1 MEESRSDKAFSPLS
15 ASAFFLPTMQFSEII
30 GHEET
35 KRTLIRAVQTN
46 HLAHAQL
53 FDGPPGS
60 ANLALALA
68 FATYVNCEN
77 RQELADGQ
85 GDSCG
90 QCASCAKMNKLVH
103 PDLSIIF
110 PVAGSKVTSET
121 LMGDFRKFVGQH
133 PYRVLDEWLATAN
146 IKQGNIPVEEA
157 RELVGKLSLKAY
169 EGNYKIVLVWCAE
182 NLHTATANALLKVLE
197 EPPAQTLFLLVTNQA
212 DKLLITILSR
222 TQRVAVQAFSD
233 EEIANHLRE
242 RLNLPEKRARQLA
255 YLADGNLS
263 EAIRLSDEEPEK
275 NAEEPGA
282 DRHAWFAEWMRFCYR
297 QDLTALVKQA
307 DQFDALGK
315 EKQRGLLDYSLSLCR
330 DLFLWKHGVNELLRL
345 PDEERTFVENF
356 GKVLEPEHL
365 ENMVGALNEAVYHIE
380 RNVRAKMVMMDLSLS
395 ISSLI
400 RNGK

>member
-1 MEESRSDKAFSPLS
+1 
-15 ASAFFLPTMQFSEII
+15 MQFSEII
-30 GHEET
+30 GHDDT
-35 KRTLIRAVQTN
+35 KRALTRAVQTN

-68 FATYVNCEN
+68 FATFINCEN
-77 RQELADGQ
+77 RQELPDGLA
-85 GDSCG
+85 DSCG
-90 QCASCAKMNKLVH
+90 RCPSCTKMNKLVH

-110 PVAGSKVTSET
+110 PVAGSKVTSESF
-121 LMGDFRKFVGQH
+121 MADWRKFVAQH
-133 PYRVLDEWLATAN
+133 PYRVLDEWLAAIS

-157 RELVGKLSLKAY
+157 RELMGKLSLKAY
-169 EGNYKIVLVWCAE
+169 EGEYKIVLIWCAE
-182 NLHTATANALLKVLE
+182 NLHTATANALLKLLE
-197 EPPAQTLFLLVTNQA
+197 EPPARTLFLLVTNQS

-233 EEIANHLRE
+233 DEVATHLRQH
-242 RLNLPEKRARQLA
+242 LNLPEKRAREMA

-263 EAIRLSDEEPEK
+263 EAIRLSEEEPDPK
-275 NAEEPGA
+275 DGEPGS

-297 QDLTALVKQA
+297 QDLIALVKQA
-307 DQFDALGK
+307 DGFDALGK
-315 EKQRGLLDYSLSLCR
+315 EKQRGLLDYSLNLCR

-345 PDEERTFVENF
+345 PAEERTFVENF

-365 ENMVGALNEAVYHIE
+365 EHMVGNLNEAVFHIE
-380 RNVRAKMVMMDLSLS
+380 RNVRAKMVMMDLSLTF
-395 ISSLI
+395 SSLI

>member
-1 MEESRSDKAFSPLS
+1 
-15 ASAFFLPTMQFSEII
+15 MQFSEII

-35 KRTLIRAVQTN
+35 KRALVRAVQTN

-68 FATYVNCEN
+68 FATFVNCED
-77 RQELADGQ
+77 RQSGADGLA
-85 GDSCG
+85 DSCG
-90 QCASCAKMNKLVH
+90 RCPSCTKMQKLVH
-103 PDLSIIF
+103 PDLSIIM

-121 LMGDFRKFVGQH
+121 LLPEWRKFVGEH
-133 PYRVLDEWLATAN
+133 PYRVLDEWLAAVN
-146 IKQGNIPVEEA
+146 LKQGNIPVEEA

-169 EGNYKIVLVWCAE
+169 EGEYKIVLIWCAE
-182 NLHTATANALLKVLE
+182 NLHTATANALLKLLE
-197 EPPAQTLFLLVTNQA
+197 EPPARTLFLLVTNQA

-222 TQRVAVQAFSD
+222 TQRVAVQAFTD
-233 EEIANHLRE
+233 EEVAMHLRQH
-242 RLNLPEKRARQLA
+242 LNVPEKRARQLA

-263 EAIRLSDEEPEK
+263 EAIRMVSEEPERT
-275 NAEEPGA
+275 EGEPTA
-282 DRHAWFAEWMRFCYR
+282 DRHGWFAEWMRCCYR
-297 QDLTALVKQA
+297 QDLIALIRQA
-307 DQFDALGK
+307 DQFDSLGK

-330 DLFLWKHGVNELLRL
+330 DLFLWKHGATELLRL

-356 GKVLEPEHL
+356 SKVLEPVHL
-365 ENMVGALNEAVYHIE
+365 ENMVSQLNEAVFHIE

-395 ISSLI
+395 FSSLI

>member
-1 MEESRSDKAFSPLS
+1 
-15 ASAFFLPTMQFSEII
+15 MQFSEII
-30 GHEET
+30 GHDDT
-35 KRTLIRAVQTN
+35 KRALTRAVQTN

-68 FATYVNCEN
+68 FATFINCEN
-77 RQELADGQ
+77 RQELADGLA
-85 GDSCG
+85 DSCG
-90 QCASCAKMNKLVH
+90 KCPSCTKMNRLVH
-103 PDLSIIF
+103 PDMSVVF

-121 LMGDFRKFVGQH
+121 FMADWRKFVGQH
-133 PYRVLDEWLATAN
+133 PYRVLDEWLAAIS

-169 EGNYKIVLVWCAE
+169 EGEYKIVLIWCAE
-182 NLHTATANALLKVLE
+182 NLHTATANALLKLLE
-197 EPPAQTLFLLVTNQA
+197 EPPARTLFLVVTNQA

-222 TQRVAVQAFSD
+222 TQRVAVRAFTD
-233 EEIANHLRE
+233 EEVTTHLRQH
-242 RLNLPEKRARQLA
+242 LNVPEKRARQLA

-263 EAIRLSDEEPEK
+263 EAIRMSEEEPEK
-275 NAEEPGA
+275 NEGEPGA
-282 DRHAWFAEWMRFCYR
+282 DRHGWFAEWMRFCYR
-297 QDLTALVKQA
+297 QDLIALVKQA

-330 DLFLWKHGVNELLRL
+330 DLILWKHGVNELLRL

-365 ENMVGALNEAVYHIE
+365 ESMVGQLNEAVFHIE
-380 RNVRAKMVMMDLSLS
+380 RNVRAKMVMMDLSLQF
-395 ISSLI
+395 SSLI

>member
-1 MEESRSDKAFSPLS
+1 
-15 ASAFFLPTMQFSEII
+15 MQFSEII
-30 GHEET
+30 GHDDT
-35 KRTLIRAVQTN
+35 KRALTRAVQTN

-68 FATYVNCEN
+68 FATFINCEN
-77 RQELADGQ
+77 RQELPDGLA
-85 GDSCG
+85 DSCG
-90 QCASCAKMNKLVH
+90 RCPSCTKMNKLIH

-110 PVAGSKVTSET
+110 PVAGSKVTSESF
-121 LMGDFRKFVGQH
+121 MADWRKFVAQH
-133 PYRVLDEWLATAN
+133 PYRVLEEWLAAIS

-157 RELVGKLSLKAY
+157 RELMGKLSLKAY
-169 EGNYKIVLVWCAE
+169 EGEYKIVLIWCAE
-182 NLHTATANALLKVLE
+182 NLHTATANALLKLLE
-197 EPPAQTLFLLVTNQA
+197 EPPARTLFLLVTNQS

-233 EEIANHLRE
+233 DEVATHLRQH
-242 RLNLPEKRARQLA
+242 LNLPEKRAREMA

-263 EAIRLSDEEPEK
+263 EAIRLSEEEPEQK
-275 NAEEPGA
+275 DGEPGS

-297 QDLTALVKQA
+297 QDLIALVKQA
-307 DQFDALGK
+307 DGFDALGK
-315 EKQRGLLDYSLSLCR
+315 EKQRGLLDYSLNLCR

-345 PDEERTFVENF
+345 PAEERTFVENF

-365 ENMVGALNEAVYHIE
+365 EHMVGNLNEAVFHIE
-380 RNVRAKMVMMDLSLS
+380 RNVRAKMVMMDLSLTF
-395 ISSLI
+395 SSLI

>member
-1 MEESRSDKAFSPLS
+1 
-15 ASAFFLPTMQFSEII
+15 MQFNEII
-30 GHEET
+30 GHDDT
-35 KRTLIRAVQTN
+35 KRALTRAVQTN

-68 FATYVNCEN
+68 FATFINCEN
-77 RQELADGQ
+77 RQALPDGLA
-85 GDSCG
+85 DSCG
-90 QCASCAKMNKLVH
+90 RCPSCTKMNKLVH

-121 LMGDFRKFVGQH
+121 FMADWRKFVAKH
-133 PYRVLDEWLATAN
+133 PYRVLDEWLAAIS

-157 RELVGKLSLKAY
+157 RELMGKLSLKAY
-169 EGNYKIVLVWCAE
+169 EGEYKIVLIWCAE
-182 NLHTATANALLKVLE
+182 NLHTATANALLKLLE
-197 EPPAQTLFLLVTNQA
+197 EPPARTLFLLVTNQS

-233 EEIANHLRE
+233 DEVAMHLRQH
-242 RLNLPEKRARQLA
+242 LNLPEKRAREMA

-263 EAIRLSDEEPEK
+263 EAIRLSEEEPEQK
-275 NAEEPGA
+275 DGEPGS

-297 QDLTALVKQA
+297 QDLIALVKQA
-307 DQFDALGK
+307 DGFDALGK
-315 EKQRGLLDYSLSLCR
+315 EKQRGLLDYSLNLCR

-345 PDEERTFVENF
+345 PAEERTFVENF

-365 ENMVGALNEAVYHIE
+365 EHMVGNLNEAVFHIE
-380 RNVRAKMVMMDLSLS
+380 RNVRAKMVMMDLSLTF
-395 ISSLI
+395 SSLI

>member
-1 MEESRSDKAFSPLS
+1 
-15 ASAFFLPTMQFSEII
+15 MQFSEII
-30 GHEET
+30 GHDDT
-35 KRTLIRAVQTN
+35 KRALIRAVQTN

-68 FATYVNCEN
+68 FAAYINCEN
-77 RQELADGQ
+77 RQEQPGGL

-90 QCASCAKMNKLVH
+90 RCASCTKMQKLVH

-121 LMGDFRKFVGQH
+121 LMADFRKFVLQH
-133 PYRVLDEWLATAN
+133 PYRVLDEWLAAVG

-169 EGNYKIVLVWCAE
+169 EGEYKLVLIWCAE
-182 NLHTATANALLKVLE
+182 NLHTATANALLKLLE
-197 EPPAQTLFLLVTNQA
+197 EPPARTLFLLVTNQA

-222 TQRVAVQAFSD
+222 TQRVAVQAFTD
-233 EEIANHLRE
+233 EEVATHLRQH
-242 RLNLPEKRARQLA
+242 LNIAEKRARQLA

-263 EAIRLSDEEPEK
+263 EAIRLSEEEPER
-275 NAEEPGA
+275 NETEPGA
-282 DRHAWFAEWMRFCYR
+282 DRHGWFAEWMRFCYR
-297 QDLTALVKQA
+297 QDLIALVKQA

-315 EKQRGLLDYSLSLCR
+315 EKQRMLLDYSLSLCR

-356 GKVLEPEHL
+356 GKVLESDHL
-365 ENMVGALNEAVYHIE
+365 ERMVGGLNEAVFHIE
-380 RNVRAKMVMMDLSLS
+380 RNVRAKMVMMDLSLTF
-395 ISSLI
+395 SSLI

>member
-1 MEESRSDKAFSPLS
+1 
-15 ASAFFLPTMQFSEII
+15 MQFSEII
-30 GHEET
+30 GHDDT
-35 KRTLIRAVQTN
+35 KRALTRAVQTN

-68 FATYVNCEN
+68 FATFINCEN
-77 RQELADGQ
+77 RQELPDGLA
-85 GDSCG
+85 DSCG
-90 QCASCAKMNKLVH
+90 RCPSCTKMNKLVH

-110 PVAGSKVTSET
+110 PVAGSKVTSESF
-121 LMGDFRKFVGQH
+121 MADWRKFVAQH
-133 PYRVLDEWLATAN
+133 PYRVLEEWLAAIS

-157 RELVGKLSLKAY
+157 RELMGKLSLKAY
-169 EGNYKIVLVWCAE
+169 EGEYKIVLIWCAE
-182 NLHTATANALLKVLE
+182 NLHTATANALLKLLE
-197 EPPAQTLFLLVTNQA
+197 EPPARTLFLLVTNQS

-233 EEIANHLRE
+233 DEVATHLRQH
-242 RLNLPEKRARQLA
+242 LNLPEKRAREMA

-263 EAIRLSDEEPEK
+263 EAIRLSEEEPEQK
-275 NAEEPGA
+275 DGEPGS

-297 QDLTALVKQA
+297 QDLIALVKQA
-307 DQFDALGK
+307 DGFDALGK
-315 EKQRGLLDYSLSLCR
+315 EKQRGLLDYSLNLCR

-345 PDEERTFVENF
+345 PAEERTFVENF

-365 ENMVGALNEAVYHIE
+365 EHMVGNLNEAVFHIE
-380 RNVRAKMVMMDLSLS
+380 RNVRAKMVMMDLSLTF
-395 ISSLI
+395 SSLI

>member
-1 MEESRSDKAFSPLS
+1 
-15 ASAFFLPTMQFSEII
+15 MQFSDII
-30 GHEET
+30 GHDDT
-35 KRTLIRAVQTN
+35 KRALIRAVQTN

-77 RQELADGQ
+77 RQEAADGL

-90 QCASCAKMNKLVH
+90 QCASCTKMQKLVH

-121 LMGDFRKFVGQH
+121 LMADFRKFVLQH
-133 PYRVLDEWLATAN
+133 PYRVLDEWLAAAG

-157 RELVGKLSLKAY
+157 RELMGKLSLKAY
-169 EGNYKIVLVWCAE
+169 EGEYKIVLIWCAE
-182 NLHTATANALLKVLE
+182 NLHAATANALLKLLE

-222 TQRVAVQAFSD
+222 TQRVAVHTFTD
-233 EEIANHLRE
+233 EEITRHLLD
-242 RLNLPEKRARQLA
+242 RLQLPEKRARQLA

-263 EAIRLSDEEPEK
+263 EAIRLSEEEPEK
-275 NAEEPGA
+275 NEADPGG
-282 DRHAWFAEWMRFCYR
+282 DRHGWFAEWMRLCYR
-297 QDLTALVKQA
+297 QDLIALVKQA
-307 DQFDALGK
+307 DVFDALGK
-315 EKQRGLLDYSLSLCR
+315 EKQRGILDYSLSLCR
-330 DLFLWKHGVNELLRL
+330 DLFLWKHGVTELLRL

-356 GKVLEPEHL
+356 GKVLTSEHL
-365 ENMVGALNEAVYHIE
+365 ESMVGQLNEAVYHIE

-395 ISSLI
+395 FSSLI

>member
-1 MEESRSDKAFSPLS
+1 
-15 ASAFFLPTMQFSEII
+15 MQFSEII
-30 GHEET
+30 GHEDT
-35 KRTLIRAVQTN
+35 KRALTRAVQTN

-68 FATYVNCEN
+68 FATYINCED
-77 RQELADGQ
+77 RQEGPDGLA
-85 GDSCG
+85 DSCG
-90 QCASCAKMNKLVH
+90 RCPSCTKMNRLVH
-103 PDLSIIF
+103 PDLSVVF

-121 LMGDFRKFVGQH
+121 FMADWRKFVTQH
-133 PYRVLDEWLATAN
+133 PYRVLDEWLAAIG

-169 EGNYKIVLVWCAE
+169 EGEYKIVLIWCAE
-182 NLHTATANALLKVLE
+182 NLHTATANALLKLLE
-197 EPPAQTLFLLVTNQA
+197 EPPARTLFLLVTNQA

-222 TQRVAVQAFSD
+222 TQRVAVQAFTD
-233 EEIANHLRE
+233 EEVSTHLRQH
-242 RLNLPEKRARQLA
+242 LNVPEKLARQLA

-263 EAIRLSDEEPEK
+263 EAIRMAEEEPEK
-275 NAEEPGA
+275 TEGEPGA
-282 DRHAWFAEWMRFCYR
+282 DRHGWFAEWMRFCYR
-297 QDLTALVKQA
+297 QDLIALVKQA

-365 ENMVGALNEAVYHIE
+365 ESMVGQLNEAVFHIE
-380 RNVRAKMVMMDLSLS
+380 RNVRAKMVMMDLSLTF
-395 ISSLI
+395 SSLI

>member
-1 MEESRSDKAFSPLS
+1 
-15 ASAFFLPTMQFSEII
+15 MQFSEII
-30 GHEET
+30 GHDDT
-35 KRTLIRAVQTN
+35 KRALTRAVQTN

-68 FATYVNCEN
+68 FATFINCEN
-77 RQELADGQ
+77 RQELPDGLADACGRCP
-85 GDSCG
+85 SCT
-90 QCASCAKMNKLVH
+90 KMNKLVH

-121 LMGDFRKFVGQH
+121 FMADWRKFVAQH
-133 PYRVLDEWLATAN
+133 PYRVLDEWLAAIS

-157 RELVGKLSLKAY
+157 RELMGKLSLKAY
-169 EGNYKIVLVWCAE
+169 EGEYKIVLIWCAE
-182 NLHTATANALLKVLE
+182 NLHTATANALLKLLE
-197 EPPAQTLFLLVTNQA
+197 EPPARTLFLLVTNQS

-233 EEIANHLRE
+233 DEVATHLRQH
-242 RLNLPEKRARQLA
+242 LNLPEKRARELA

-263 EAIRLSDEEPEK
+263 EAIRLSEEEPEQK
-275 NAEEPGA
+275 DGEPGS

-297 QDLTALVKQA
+297 QDLIALVKQA
-307 DQFDALGK
+307 DVFDALGK
-315 EKQRGLLDYSLSLCR
+315 EKQRGLLDYSLNLCR

-345 PDEERTFVENF
+345 PAEERTFVENF

-365 ENMVGALNEAVYHIE
+365 EHMVGNLNEAVFHIE
-380 RNVRAKMVMMDLSLS
+380 RNVRAKMVMMDLSLTF
-395 ISSLI
+395 SSLI

>member
-1 MEESRSDKAFSPLS
+1 
-15 ASAFFLPTMQFSEII
+15 MQFSEII
-30 GHEET
+30 GHNET
-35 KRTLIRAVQTN
+35 KRALIRAVQTN

-68 FATYVNCEN
+68 FATFVNCED
-77 RQELADGQ
+77 RQEGPDDLA
-85 GDSCG
+85 DSCG
-90 QCASCAKMNKLVH
+90 RCASCIKMQKLVH
-103 PDLSIIF
+103 PDLSIVF

-121 LMGDFRKFVGQH
+121 LMADFRKFVLQH
-133 PYRVLDEWLATAN
+133 PYRVLDEWLAAVG

-157 RELVGKLSLKAY
+157 RELMGKLSLKAY
-169 EGNYKIVLVWCAE
+169 EGAYKIVLIWCAE
-182 NLHTATANALLKVLE
+182 NLHTATANALLKLLE

-233 EEIANHLRE
+233 EEVTTHLRQH
-242 RLNLPEKRARQLA
+242 LNLPEKRARQLA

-263 EAIRLSDEEPEK
+263 EAIRLSEEEPEK
-275 NAEEPGA
+275 NEGDPAS
-282 DRHAWFAEWMRFCYR
+282 DRHGWFAEWMRLCYR
-297 QDLTALVKQA
+297 QDLIALVKQA
-307 DQFDALGK
+307 DVFDALGK
-315 EKQRGLLDYSLSLCR
+315 EKQRGLLDYSMSLCR
-330 DLFLWKHGVNELLRL
+330 DLFLWKHGVNDLLRL

-356 GKVLEPEHL
+356 SKVLTSEHL
-365 ENMVGALNEAVYHIE
+365 ENMVGQLNDAVFHIE

-395 ISSLI
+395 FSSLI